1 MSTVASQFP
10 FENRPIVVVMGVS
23 GCGKSTIGA
32 ELARRQILPF
42 MDADDYH
49 PPSNVE
55 KMSAGIALTDEDRWP
70 WLTRLGEVM
79 AEKAGEAG
87 GVVCA
92 CSALKRVYRDR
103 LAGTIGLPV
112 LFILLDGTRD
122 LLWERMSARKD
133 HYMPPSLL
141 DSQLATLERPA
152 EDEPAL
158 TISIDHPIDV
168 IVDAIEGSFALK

>member
-10 FENRPIVVVMGVS
+10 FKDRPIVVVMGVS

-32 ELARRQILPF
+32 ELARRQIVPF

-49 PPSNVE
+49 PAANVE

-70 WLTRLGEVM
+70 WLARLGEVM
-79 AEKAGEAG
+79 REKAGETG

-92 CSALKRVYRDR
+92 CSALRRVYREV
-103 LAGTIGLPV
+103 LSEKIGLPV
-112 LFILLDGTRD
+112 LYVLLDGDRD

-152 EDEPAL
+152 DDEPAIV
-158 TISIDHPIDV
+158 ISIDQSVGD
-168 IVDAIEGSFALK
+168 IVTAIESRFAV